1 VWLSNPR
8 DPFPR
13 FRVEVDPQRLDEL
26 SKQLRDQFEQLRTKA
41 EQGLLTTRHTKV
53 RLRRDGKQI
62 LPDLPLAGVLAG
74 QGLTF
79 LLLSPLTA
87 LFVNLGAK
95 FLLEVELIHEA
106 DDLVEK
112 ATKAYLDGELDAAE
126 ALCRQAL
133 AMKPDDPAALFQLGT
148 VLRVSGR
155 AAEAEATLSK
165 AAMGAEGHPDVVRA
179 AEALARMRGKRT
191 L

>member
-1 VWLSNPR
+1 MSNPR

-155 AAEAEATLSK
+155 ATEAEATLSK